1 MALTTGTKAPNIE
14 SIIDGNKQFRLS
26 DYRGKWVVLYF
37 YPKDNTSGCT
47 KEACEF
53 RDNLD
58 SITKLGAEV
67 IGVSPDSIKSH
78 DNFKAKYNL
87 NFHLVSDPDKKICE
101 LYDVLGEKVMYGKK
115 HIGVLRTTYIID
127 PKGIIRYVNPKVT
140 VEGHVEEI
148 IKKLKEL
155 NKTND

>member
-14 SIIDGNKQFRLS
+14 GLTDGNKKFQLS
-26 DYRGKWVVLYF
+26 DYLGKWVILYF

-47 KEACEF
+47 KEACGF

-67 IGVSPDSIKSH
+67 IGVSPDSVKSH
-78 DNFKAKYNL
+78 DNFKTKYNL
-87 NFHLVSDPDKKICE
+87 NFHLVSDPDKRICK

-115 HIGVLRTTYIID
+115 HIGVVRTTYIID
-127 PKGIIRYVNPKVT
+127 PLGIIRYVNPKVT
-140 VEGHVEEI
+140 VDGHTEEI
-148 IKKLKEL
+148 IQQLKEL
-155 NKTND
+155 NKTK